1 MKTLLLIFIFALSL
15 NADSFYNGRC
25 VKDMIISTNYIYV
38 QYSDKTYY
46 NTYAYD
52 INIIDTILK
61 YGKDFYLNEKNY
73 CTLTPTTNYNYLGL
87 TEEQFNISMAFY
99 GIFLS
104 SLIAF
109 GLIKAF

>member
-1 MKTLLLIFIFALSL
+1 MKTILLIFIFALSL
-15 NADSFYNGRC
+15 NADSMFNAKC
-25 VKDMIISTNYIYV
+25 VDSAYIQGSSYYIKYSDSINYINV
-38 QYSDKTYY
+38 TADNF
-46 NTYAYD
+46 NTLISNFD
-52 INIIDTILK
+52 LFTFDSINNTCILK
-61 YGKDFYLNEKNY
+61 S
-73 CTLTPTTNYNYLGL
+73 TNYNYLGL